1 MLKKIVRVCMLVLM
15 VAALSGC
22 AKKAEPKLPQA
33 ESTQENNILDS
44 FIIEER
50 QDGGEESKERITLT
64 LDDLKKKPHQEES
77 SEEEAEEELQQEE
90 TEEESGSDEGGSHE
104 YYRGQV
110 AGDSDLGDPIEF
122 DVEMTPVFDGSDNAE

>member
-1 MLKKIVRVCMLVLM
+1 MLKRIVRVCILVLM

-22 AKKAEPKLPQA
+22 AKKTEPKMPQT
-33 ESTQENNILDS
+33 ESIQENNILDS

-50 QDGGEESKERITLT
+50 GEEEEEKERITLS
-64 LDDLKKKPHQEES
+64 LDDLKKKPRQEES
-77 SEEEAEEELQQEE
+77 SEEAPEEEPQQDEP
-90 TEEESGSDEGGSHE
+90 EEESGAEEGGSHE